1 MRLGACRV
9 LGALEPG
16 QSFAD
21 LPLSR
26 GFSHGRANGEPDV
39 RGICKANCIVAA
51 VYQGRATVKE
61 DI

>member
-1 MRLGACRV
+1 MESVQPGACRV

-39 RGICKANCIVAA
+39 RGFVRQIASWQLCI
-51 VYQGRATVKE
+51 KE
-61 DI
+61 GLR